1 VIVTP
6 DGRNVYLTTAY
17 GVLGFARNRRTG
29 ALRPLAGAGGCV
41 DAIRSGCRPLHGLR
55 APSELAA
62 SGNGTLYVAGSV
74 PHAGAPATG
83 ALAVL
88 SRTAAGGALA
98 QQTGPTG
105 CFDDVT
111 TPAARP
117 RHAWTF

>member
-1 VIVTP
+1 MIVTP
-6 DGRNVYLTTAY
+6 DGRNVYLTTAH